1 MLKGIDVNAEVNLS
15 TIKDDEENNQSE
27 DDDDEV
33 ENKSKINNNT
43 NNNKNNDI
51 SDDDSIDELERR
63 VNNFGNNNNESAD
76 ESDAASS
83 NGDADSELDSMKM
96 VEIGKDKHESV
107 LETKFDAEDHEIEE
121 THTNRDNSSQKNKK
135 FDPDLKDDDAGLQLM
150 NDTKK
155 MKQ

>member
-1 MLKGIDVNAEVNLS
+1 
-15 TIKDDEENNQSE
+15 
-27 DDDDEV
+27 
-33 ENKSKINNNT
+33 
-43 NNNKNNDI
+43 
-51 SDDDSIDELERR
+51 
-63 VNNFGNNNNESAD
+63 VNNYGNNNNESAD

-107 LETKFDAEDHEIEE
+107 LETKFDAEDHEIEDVK
-121 THTNRDNSSQKNKK
+121 TNRDNLSLKNKK
-135 FDPDLKDDDAGLQLM
+135 YDPDLKDDDAGLQLM

>member
-1 MLKGIDVNAEVNLS
+1 M
-15 TIKDDEENNQSE
+15 
-27 DDDDEV
+27 
-33 ENKSKINNNT
+33 
-43 NNNKNNDI
+43 
-51 SDDDSIDELERR
+51 
-63 VNNFGNNNNESAD
+63 NNFGNNNNESAD

-121 THTNRDNSSQKNKK
+121 THTNRDNTSLKNKK
-135 FDPDLKDDDAGLQLM
+135 YDPDLKDDDAGLQLM

>member
-1 MLKGIDVNAEVNLS
+1 
-15 TIKDDEENNQSE
+15 
-27 DDDDEV
+27 
-33 ENKSKINNNT
+33 
-43 NNNKNNDI
+43 
-51 SDDDSIDELERR
+51 
-63 VNNFGNNNNESAD
+63 VNNYGNDNNNNNESGD

-83 NGDADSELDSMKM
+83 IGDADSELDSMKM

-121 THTNRDNSSQKNKK
+121 THTNRDNLSLKNKK
-135 FDPDLKDDDAGLQLM
+135 YDPDLKDDDAGLQLM